1 MVTQVTLV
9 GGVNMCV
16 CPKSQ
21 WGGGRVQ
28 GQSGEASHAKLR
40 TRPFSVGR

>member
-21 WGGGRVQ
+21 WGGGGGCR
-28 GQSGEASHAKLR
+28 ASLE
-40 TRPFSVGR
+40 RPHMPS